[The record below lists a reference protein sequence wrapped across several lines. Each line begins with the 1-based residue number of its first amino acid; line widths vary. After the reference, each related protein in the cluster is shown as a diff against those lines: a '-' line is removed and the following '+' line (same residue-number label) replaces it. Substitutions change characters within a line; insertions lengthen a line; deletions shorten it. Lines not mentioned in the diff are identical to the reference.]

1 MTGPVPSAA
10 SRPSAA
16 TSAAL
21 RLVGRSDS
29 RECWVI
35 RDFLTRSVVQYEWR
49 PVDDDA
55 QCLQTLGMPLSAA
68 RLPVVTFPDGYEM
81 AEPTLGAIADRL
93 GWIQR
98 PRRAEYDVSVYGAG
112 PAGLS
117 AALYAAS
124 EGLSVALVERDA
136 VGGQAGSSSLIEN
149 YLGFPHG
156 IRGAELAERARQQA
170 VAFGVELLLLREGIR
185 GSFSDHRLRAD
196 LADGGTLVAK
206 TNVCATGV
214 EWRRLHLPDE
224 SRLLGAGLYYG
235 AGTSEAPMCAGEH
248 VYVVGGANSAGQ
260 AAMNLA
266 QHAARVTML
275 VRGEGLSATMSEYL
289 TSRIAAA
296 PRIDVR
302 VRTRVAALHGDSHL
316 ESIEV
321 ENTVD
326 GTRESVA
333 TRHLFVCI
341 GGLPNTEWASQ
352 TEILR
357 DDHGFMVTG
366 PDIAAAELAARK
378 WPLAR
383 APFYLETSVPGSFA
397 AGDVRANSVKRVA
410 SAVGE
415 GAMAIAFVH
424 RYLAET
430 F

>member
-1 MTGPVPSAA
+1 MNPAGPG
-10 SRPSAA
+10 
-16 TSAAL
+16 AL
-21 RLVGRSDS
+21 TLTGRSDS

-49 PVDDDA
+49 PVDSDV
-55 QCLQTLGMPLSAA
+55 QCLQALGVPLSAA
-68 RLPVVTFPDGYEM
+68 HLPVVAFPDGVTLTR
-81 AEPTLGAIADRL
+81 PTLEEIAARL

-98 PRRAEYDVSVYGAG
+98 PGRAEYDVSVYGAG

-170 VAFGVELLLLREGIR
+170 VAFGVEILLLREGIR
-185 GSFSDHRLRAD
+185 GTFVDHRLRAD
-196 LADGGTLVAK
+196 LADGGTLVARA
-206 TNVCATGV
+206 NVCATGV
-214 EWRRLHLPDE
+214 EWRRLGLPGE
-224 SRLLGAGLYYG
+224 ERFLGAGMYYG

-275 VRGEGLSATMSEYL
+275 VRGAALADTMSEYL
-289 TSRIAAA
+289 SSRIAAA
-296 PRIDVR
+296 PQIDVR
-302 VRTRVAALHGDSHL
+302 LRTRVADVRGDTHL
-316 ESIEV
+316 ESLELESTADGGREHV
-321 ENTVD
+321 E
-326 GTRESVA
+326 

-341 GGLPNTEWASQ
+341 GGLPNTDWASQ
-352 TEILR
+352 TDILR

-366 PDIAAAELAARK
+366 PDISSSELAARG
-378 WPLAR
+378 WPLSR

-397 AGDVRANSVKRVA
+397 AGDVRANSIKRVA

-415 GAMAIAFVH
+415 GAMSIAFVH

-430 F
+430 FG